1 MIFVFDIILLMPN
14 TISKSL
20 CLHIAA
26 YCDTLVIAF
35 VEQWVQTSRSKASV
49 SIYCFIECRE
59 YEVINANF

>member
-1 MIFVFDIILLMPN
+1 MPN